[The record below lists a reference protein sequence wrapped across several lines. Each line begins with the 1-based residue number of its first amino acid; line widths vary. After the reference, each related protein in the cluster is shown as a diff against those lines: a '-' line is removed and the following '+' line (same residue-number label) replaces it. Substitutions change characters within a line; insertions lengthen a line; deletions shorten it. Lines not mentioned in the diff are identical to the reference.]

1 MAQSLIFSRSDA
13 RACRS
18 IFASFI
24 FLSALFCQFALAQ
37 SLPDPTRPPALL
49 IQTSNDPETVSGPV
63 LQAILIAPNRHVA
76 IISGQTVELNGKYGD
91 QTLVRISETEVVLRN
106 GNELLTLK
114 LFPDFEKKSS
124 LLKHSL
130 KTNTTRQ

>member
-1 MAQSLIFSRSDA
+1 MAQSLIFASAASRTLRWIGLS
-13 RACRS
+13 
-18 IFASFI
+18 
-24 FLSALFCQFALAQ
+24 LSAVFCQFALAQ
-37 SLPDPTRPPALL
+37 SLPDPTRPPTVL
-49 IQTSNDPETVSGPV
+49 IQKTNDLEAVAGPV
-63 LQAILIAPNRHVA
+63 LQSILIAPQRHVA

-106 GNELLTLK
+106 GKELLTLK

-124 LLKHSL
+124 LAKHSL

>member
-1 MAQSLIFSRSDA
+1 MAQSIISSILDVRPFRWVVACFVAAFCPFS
-13 RACRS
+13 
-18 IFASFI
+18 
-24 FLSALFCQFALAQ
+24 LALAQ
-37 SLPDPTRPPALL
+37 NLPDPTRPPALL
-49 IQTSNDPETVSGPV
+49 IQASNDLETVAGPV

-106 GNELLTLK
+106 GKELLTLK

-124 LLKHSL
+124 LTKRSL
-130 KTNTTRQ
+130 KSNTTRQ

>member
-1 MAQSLIFSRSDA
+1 MAQSLIFSGAAGSSF
-13 RACRS
+13 CR
-18 IFASFI
+18 IVVC
-24 FLSALFCQFALAQ
+24 LSAAFCQIASAQ
-37 SLPDPTRPPALL
+37 SLPDPTRPPTLL
-49 IQTSNDPETVSGPV
+49 IQPSTDLEAASGPV
-63 LQAILIAPNRHVA
+63 LQSVMIAPHRQVA

-106 GNELLTLK
+106 GKELLTLK

-124 LLKHSL
+124 LAKHSL